1 MKKTKKR
8 FNVVYKLPSG
18 KEWSSR
24 PDLKCS
30 INVMSMLYKLV
41 DNYNLQPLVV
51 KKLEEKIASINE
63 MNFEER
69 ILLLDL
75 ILKL

>member
-8 FNVVYKLPSG
+8 FNVIYKLPSG
-18 KEWSSR
+18 KEWSSK

-41 DNYNLQPLVV
+41 ENYNLPPSAV
-51 KKLEEKIASINE
+51 KILEEKIASINE
-63 MNFEER
+63 INFDKR

-75 ILKL
+75 ILKM

>member
-8 FNVVYKLPSG
+8 FNVIYKLPSG
-18 KEWSSR
+18 KEWTSK

-30 INVMSMLYKLV
+30 LNTMSMLYKLV
-41 DNYNLQPLVV
+41 DNYNLDIIT
-51 KKLEEKIASINE
+51 KSKLEEKIGDMNN
-63 MNFEER
+63 MNFEDR

-75 ILKL
+75 ILKM